1 MEEKKMEKEEIFNS
15 YIEYEKKFF
24 PILHKKKKE
33 EKLEDKTL
41 SFGVCL
47 ANDFLESVRN
57 EIK

>member
-24 PILHKKKKE
+24 PKLHKKKIDK
-33 EKLEDKTL
+33 KLEDKTP

-47 ANDFLESVRN
+47 ADDFLERIRN